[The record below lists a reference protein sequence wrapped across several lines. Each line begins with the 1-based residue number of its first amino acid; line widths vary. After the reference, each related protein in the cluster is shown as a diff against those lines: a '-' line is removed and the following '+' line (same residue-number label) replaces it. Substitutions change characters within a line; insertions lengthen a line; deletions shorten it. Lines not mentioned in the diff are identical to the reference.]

1 VPQPGDI
8 PGPQPSG
15 DRQEVPAPEASD
27 SPIGSAEPNGGRRT
41 RSWRRRMGFA
51 AVAVA
56 VAVAGAA
63 PVAWQ
68 ALSEPEGEKPKP
80 GAEAC
85 RGPADTASKP
95 NPEARSGP
103 AGTVPAADFDSDG
116 VQDTYATG
124 ESGGGVFVV
133 YGRKGGAHGGADKE
147 ECRRRLTLDSPGVPG
162 KEGRGVAFGAH
173 TVARD
178 IDKDGYTD
186 LVASVMSYRSDA
198 RSGLIALWG
207 SSKGLSGGTYLK
219 GMPKDYLGT
228 GIGDDPL
235 VAGEFTG
242 DDDAD
247 LVVRVGS
254 EHGLLKGPFS
264 REGKP
269 SGTAEVPN
277 PFPEAKQDAQFL
289 GGYAGD
295 LNGDGTEDL
304 VTSHAT
310 EDDGVGGGEVETG
323 YVPGGREGFGEPDTE
338 SLPGIKTA
346 TIGDVDKDS
355 YADIVLRKFPK
366 GSAPDSGVDGP
377 VEVFHG
383 SKNGPDPERHTKIDQ
398 DSPGVPGKKVGSFG
412 DDMDAGDAD
421 GDGYADVAVGAPVS
435 LVDKGKSSVTVLRG
449 GPKGL
454 NGRGARLV
462 EEPSSSPEPSREDG
476 RTIGNVFGGAV
487 RLGDAN
493 GDGKTDLA
501 VGAPITKRYDGAL
514 WIFPGRKGG
523 WPEEAARSYGPGDF
537 GGPDASDQDQ
547 IGADVR

>member
-1 VPQPGDI
+1 MPQPGDI

-41 RSWRRRMGFA
+41 HSWRRRMGFA
-51 AVAVA
+51 VVAVT

-63 PVAWQ
+63 PFAWQ
-68 ALSEPEGEKPKP
+68 ALSESEGEKPKP

-95 NPEARSGP
+95 NPEACSGP
-103 AGTVPAADFDSDG
+103 AGTAPAADFDSDG

-124 ESGGGVFVV
+124 ESGGGVFVA
-133 YGRKGGAHGGADKE
+133 YGRKGGADGDAGRE

-247 LVVRVGS
+247 LVVRVGTRQRYAVTGPS
-254 EHGLLKGPFS
+254 PQACMRSSALLARRYGRCSVCFRAACRPRARGTSRRHPGSPIPAAANGFRGRLVRLELPLRAWDPLRTGPES
-264 REGKP
+264 P
-269 SGTAEVPN
+269 SGQAR
-277 PFPEAKQDAQFL
+277 
-289 GGYAGD
+289 
-295 LNGDGTEDL
+295 
-304 VTSHAT
+304 
-310 EDDGVGGGEVETG
+310 TG
-323 YVPGGREGFGEPDTE
+323 
-338 SLPGIKTA
+338 
-346 TIGDVDKDS
+346 
-355 YADIVLRKFPK
+355 
-366 GSAPDSGVDGP
+366 
-377 VEVFHG
+377 
-383 SKNGPDPERHTKIDQ
+383 Q
-398 DSPGVPGKKVGSFG
+398 
-412 DDMDAGDAD
+412 
-421 GDGYADVAVGAPVS
+421 
-435 LVDKGKSSVTVLRG
+435 
-449 GPKGL
+449 
-454 NGRGARLV
+454 
-462 EEPSSSPEPSREDG
+462 
-476 RTIGNVFGGAV
+476 
-487 RLGDAN
+487 
-493 GDGKTDLA
+493 
-501 VGAPITKRYDGAL
+501 
-514 WIFPGRKGG
+514 
-523 WPEEAARSYGPGDF
+523 
-537 GGPDASDQDQ
+537 
-547 IGADVR
+547 